1 MSGDISSWFEF
12 GTEIKKKAAGLK
24 NYIPN
29 SYDSALPCENYDII
43 LFSPELIKIYLS
55 YL

>member
-1 MSGDISSWFEF
+1 MSGGISSWFEF

-24 NYIPN
+24 KYIPN
-29 SYDSALPCENYDII
+29 SYDSVLPCKNYVII
-43 LFSPELIKIYLS
+43 PFSPELIKIYLS